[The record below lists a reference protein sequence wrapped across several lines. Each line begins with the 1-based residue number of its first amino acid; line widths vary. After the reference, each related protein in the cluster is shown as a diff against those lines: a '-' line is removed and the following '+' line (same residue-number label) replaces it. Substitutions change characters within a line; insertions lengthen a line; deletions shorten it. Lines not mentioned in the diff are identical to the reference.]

1 MKNNNKTKVWSKL
14 FAFILPALFAVANSY
29 SQYCTPTYSYLC
41 SSSDYINNFSTTGGA
56 SNITN
61 NASGCNG
68 NANNYIYNSGMTCS
82 QVQGQSITMSMQSGS
97 YGQGFRIWIDWNA
110 DGDFA
115 DIDEDVL
122 GFASG
127 TAVVSG
133 SITVPFTATPG
144 TTRMRVMCRYAT
156 NPLTTDYCATTLTF
170 GEVED
175 YNFTVVGST
184 PCSGT
189 PTAGTAIVSASPVCP
204 SVSTTLSLTGATL
217 AAGLTYQW
225 QSSTDNVTFNNITGA
240 TSASYATTVAADTYF
255 RCVVTCT
262 SGGATSTSSSVV
274 VVVNSFVNCYC
285 VTPISTANDEEITNV
300 TIDASSN
307 SSTCATTGT
316 GPTSVLNKYSDYTT
330 GTGAPTAFQITKCIP
345 TPMSVTVGSCGTYPY
360 SSGLAIF
367 IDLNHNGSF
376 ADAGEKVYSNGA
388 AANILCIPAST
399 VTGNIVIPSTAL
411 DGLTR
416 MRVISAEYTAG
427 NSITPCGAYSYG
439 EVEDYMIN
447 ILPAGTCPAIGQISL
462 LDVTNESAVIQWNVG
477 CNQSVDYD
485 IQYGPVG
492 STNIISLDNE
502 LVTVTNGIAS
512 YTLNNLT
519 QNTDYNVTLHAD
531 CGNGDTSNNLSL
543 NFFVYSNC
551 KNPFGM
557 TLSSDVDSI
566 FGAWQWQSWDS
577 TLYQTTGFT
586 LQYDFAGF
594 TNGTGTFYSVDN
606 NLTDTIVNPA
616 LLGGGVYQVYV
627 QAVCGVDSSQFV
639 GPFNVTMPVSN
650 DSVCGAEWLTVNGPS
665 YVFNNTGA
673 SVQPNEVNIVPPVTG
688 AQTTTGWIASTLN
701 GTTWFKF
708 VAPTSGNMRI
718 NSTSSTTAWNN
729 YNGQV
734 AVYSNTNGC
743 SDFAN
748 FTLNSAND
756 NAIGGTSVAPNYTIC
771 GLTPG
776 ATYYIMFD
784 GSGTAGTYALK
795 LTSIDLEAGSA
806 GNVVDVCAGES
817 VNLFDAITG
826 YQPNGV
832 WTAQLASAATGL
844 EDSTFQTDGLAF
856 QTFNFQYRVTDGC
869 AYDSIIG
876 KVKIFAPSSAG
887 SDGTVSVCRNEPFN
901 LFAGLGGNADMGG
914 QWLNPSN
921 AVIATPSIFSS
932 NIPGQYNYTYI
943 SGNGVCPND
952 TANVLV
958 DVAQGCNYLSVDQI
972 AVDNISLYPN
982 PSNGLVY
989 VSNEGS
995 SVVYNYTIT
1004 DAQGRVIANANN
1016 AIKGAAK
1023 TEINLQGKET
1033 GIYMIRVFNENSE
1046 KVFRVVLQ

>member
-1 MKNNNKTKVWSKL
+1 MKKIIL
-14 FAFILPALFAVANSY
+14 FLSLFVGIGVANA
-29 SQYCTPTYSYLC
+29 QYC
-41 SSSDYINNFSTTGGA
+41 STTNSGSTGTLVDQVTFGSNVNNTAATNPTA
-56 SNITN
+56 SPYYTYYNLNWPLTVNVPASLSITFDAAGVYTSA
-61 NASGCNG
+61 NAS
-68 NANNYIYNSGMTCS
+68 A
-82 QVQGQSITMSMQSGS
+82 
-97 YGQGFRIWIDWNA
+97 WIDWNNDQTFDA
-110 DGDFA
+110 TTEYYALTPTIAG
-115 DIDEDVL
+115 IP
-122 GFASG
+122 SG
-127 TAVVSG
+127 TATAPITITPPPSAAGQTIRMRIRTRGNNNPNGPTDACTLFGSG
-133 SITVPFTATPG
+133 ETEDYSLFIQSGAPCTNPPVAG
-144 TTRMRVMCRYAT
+144 TTT
-156 NPLTTDYCATTLTF
+156 TTLT
-170 GEVED
+170 
-175 YNFTVVGST
+175 
-184 PCSGT
+184 
-189 PTAGTAIVSASPVCP
+189 SPCP
-204 SVSTTLSLTGATL
+204 SQTFTLMLNGANY
-217 AAGLTYQW
+217 GSGMTYQW
-225 QSSTDNVTFNNITGA
+225 QSSPDNVNFTNISGA
-240 TSASYATTVAADTYF
+240 TNPSYSLTHNANTYY
-255 RCVVTCT
+255 RCVLTCGT
-262 SGGATSTSSSVV
+262 GTPVSSTPVL
-274 VVVNSFVNCYC
+274 VNVNPFYNCYC
-285 VTPISTANDEEITNV
+285 VTPISTVYDEEITNV

-316 GPTSVLNKYSDYTT
+316 GPTSVLNQYSDYTT

-345 TPMSVTVGSCGTYPY
+345 TPMSVTVGSCGTYNY

-367 IDLNHNGSF
+367 IDLNQNGSF

-388 AANILCIPAST
+388 AANIACVPAST
-399 VTGNIVIPSTAL
+399 LTGNIVVPSTAL
-411 DGLTR
+411 SGLTR

-844 EDSTFQTDGLAF
+844 VDSTFQTDGLAF

-921 AVIATPSIFSS
+921 AVIASPSIFSS

-958 DVAQGCNYLSVDQI
+958 DVAANCNYLSVDQI
-972 AVDNISLYPN
+972 AVDNITLYPN

>member
-1 MKNNNKTKVWSKL
+1 MKKIIL
-14 FAFILPALFAVANSY
+14 FLSLFVSVGVVRA
-29 SQYCTPTYSYLC
+29 QYCAASNAGSTGSLINEVTFGSNTNNTSSSNPTASPYYTYYNLNWPLTVNVPANLSLTFDPPATYSL
-41 SSSDYINNFSTTGGA
+41 A
-56 SNITN
+56 
-61 NASGCNG
+61 NAS
-68 NANNYIYNSGMTCS
+68 A
-82 QVQGQSITMSMQSGS
+82 
-97 YGQGFRIWIDWNA
+97 WIDWNNDQLFDA
-110 DGDFA
+110 TTEYYALTPTIVG
-115 DIDEDVL
+115 I
-122 GFASG
+122 ASG
-127 TAVVSG
+127 TATAPVT
-133 SITVPFTATPG
+133 ITPPPSAAGQTI
-144 TTRMRVMCRYAT
+144 RMRVRTRGSNSPNGPTDACTAMFSGETEDYSLFIQSGAPCT
-156 NPLTTDYCATTLTF
+156 NPP
-170 GEVED
+170 V
-175 YNFTVVGST
+175 
-184 PCSGT
+184 
-189 PTAGTAIVSASPVCP
+189 AGTTT
-204 SVSTTLSLTGATL
+204 TTLSSPCPSQSFTLMLNGANY
-217 AAGLTYQW
+217 GSGMTYQW
-225 QSSTDNVTFNNITGA
+225 QKSPDNVTFTNITGA
-240 TSASYATTVAADTYF
+240 TNPSYSLTHNANTYYKCVLTCGTGTPVASTPVL
-255 RCVVTCT
+255 
-262 SGGATSTSSSVV
+262 
-274 VVVNSFVNCYC
+274 VNVNPFYNCYC
-285 VTPISTANDEEITNV
+285 VTPSLYTADEEITNV
-300 TIDASSN
+300 TIDTSSV

-316 GPTSVLNKYSDYTT
+316 GPTSLINQYSDYTT
-330 GTGAPTAFQITKCIP
+330 GTGAPAAFQITKCIP
-345 TPMSVTVGSCGTYPY
+345 TPMSVTVGSCDIYNYT
-360 SSGLAIF
+360 SGLAIF
-367 IDLNHNGSF
+367 IDLNQNGSF

-388 AANILCIPAST
+388 AANIACVPAST
-399 VTGNIVIPSTAL
+399 VTGNIVVPSTAL
-411 DGLTR
+411 SGLTR
-416 MRVISAEYTAG
+416 MRVINAESSSG
-427 NSITPCGAYSYG
+427 NAISPCVAYGYG
-439 EVEDYMIN
+439 EVEDYMVN

-492 STNIISLDNE
+492 STNTISLDNE

-519 QNTDYNVTLHAD
+519 HNTNYNVTLHAD
-531 CGNGDTSNNLSL
+531 CGNGDTSNNISL

-577 TLYQTTGFT
+577 TVYQTTGFT

-594 TNGTGTFYSVDN
+594 TNGTGTFYSADN

-650 DSVCGAEWLTVNGPS
+650 DSVCGAEMLTVNGPS

-673 SVQPNEVNIVPPVTG
+673 SVQPNEINIVPPVTG

-708 VAPTSGNMRI
+708 VAPTSGKMRI
-718 NSTSSTTAWNN
+718 NSTSTTTAWNN

-734 AVYSNTNGC
+734 AVYSNNGGC

-756 NAIGGTSVAPNYTIC
+756 NAIGGSSVAPNYTIC

-806 GNVVDVCAGES
+806 GNVIDVCAGES

-844 EDSTFQTDGLAF
+844 TDSTFQTDGLAF
-856 QTFNFQYRVTDGC
+856 QTFNFQYRITDGC

-952 TANVLV
+952 TATVLV
-958 DVAQGCNYLSVDQI
+958 DVDPDCNFLTVDQI
-972 AVDNISLYPN
+972 ALENISLYPN
-982 PSNGLVY
+982 PTNGLVY
-989 VSNEGS
+989 ISNEGS
-995 SVVYNYTIT
+995 SVVYNYTIL